1 MPDRIKK
8 DRSREMTRLWQK
20 IAAQRNRRYH
30 GKVLDALVTEQGQN
44 GTMKARAKN
53 YLGIVV
59 NGRPKMGSL
68 VKVRMTNSN
77 PFYVSGH
84 LEPG

>member
-1 MPDRIKK
+1 M
-8 DRSREMTRLWQK
+8 
-20 IAAQRNRRYH
+20 H
-30 GKVLDALVTEQGQN
+30 LVTERGRN

-59 NGRPKMGSL
+59 NGRPKHWDPL
-68 VKVRMTNSN
+68 VKVKMTKSN

-84 LEPG
+84 VGARINRDQVHSSLNNFKINYRNNINKLF

>member
-1 MPDRIKK
+1 
-8 DRSREMTRLWQK
+8 MTRLWQK
-20 IAAQRNRRYH
+20 IAAQRNRRYQ

-59 NGRPKMGSL
+59 NGRTKMGSL
-68 VKVRMTNSN
+68 VKVIDDEFESVLRLRPLGARIICDN
-77 PFYVSGH
+77 V
-84 LEPG
+84 L